1 MRILKNNVI
10 LRLFNAYIVDAP
22 QPTNISYA
30 WNFGSLLGTC
40 LILQIL
46 TGCFLAM
53 HYVAN
58 IDLAFNSV
66 EHIMRDVENGYLI
79 RYIHANVASFFFIF
93 VYIHV
98 GRSLYYGSFK
108 SPRILVWSIGVI
120 TLILMMA
127 VAFLGYKHSPK
138 WSKSNNENLYYVYN
152 NLPRC
157 FAAPLNKSSAYHLYK
172 NTIGKRFY
180 STPINKP
187 MITNSEIL
195 NKFIEENN
203 LKPIYCYENLHLD
216 TTKKQIKKDTKY
228 LSGIY
233 LILNKIT
240 LDYYIGSAATNRFYA
255 RFSNHLINFHGSK
268 IVKLAVRKYKLPNF
282 AFLILDLFSEIVTK
296 ENNKRLLD
304 LEDFYLK
311 SLLPNYNILT
321 EAGSSFGYKH
331 TEIARIKMKTKYS
344 QERRDF
350 IGNLNRG
357 KKLSEDTKEKIRQ
370 KALAPERR
378 INITYTDQGIKNMK
392 KKSKSVILYNKD
404 NTVYGE
410 FPSIVSAANFIRC
423 NEKTI
428 IRALKSESKLL
439 LRRWRIGES
448 FRLYSTSSILNR

>member
-10 LRLFNAYIVDAP
+10 LRLFNSYLVDSP
-22 QPTNISYA
+22 QPANISYV
-30 WNFGSLLGTC
+30 WNFGSLLGVC
-40 LILQIL
+40 LVLQIL

-93 VYIHV
+93 VYAHV
-98 GRSLYYGSFK
+98 GRNIYYGSFK

-120 TLILMMA
+120 ILILMMA
-127 VAFLGYKHSPK
+127 IGFLGYKHSPK
-138 WSKSNNENLYYVYN
+138 WSKSNNDYIYYKYKN
-152 NLPRC
+152 SPRS
-157 FAAPLNKSSAYHLYK
+157 APLNKNYHIYK
-172 NTIGKRFY
+172 NTIGKRYY

-187 MITNSEIL
+187 IITNSEIL
-195 NKFIEENN
+195 NDFIEENN
-203 LKPIYCYENLHLD
+203 LKPIYCYEDLHLE
-216 TTKKQIKKDTKY
+216 TIKTQIKKDTKD

-282 AFLILDLFSEIVTK
+282 AFVILDLFPEIVTK
-296 ENNKRLLD
+296 ENNKKLLD

-331 TEIARIKMKTKYS
+331 TEIARIKMKTNYS
-344 QERRDF
+344 QNRRDL

-357 KKLSEDTKEKIRQ
+357 NKLSEETKEKIRQ
-370 KALAPERR
+370 KSLSRINPTYTEQGI
-378 INITYTDQGIKNMK
+378 INIT
-392 KKSKSVILYNKD
+392 KKSKPVILYNKD

-410 FPSIVSAANFIRC
+410 FSSIVNAANFIRC

-439 LRRWRIGES
+439 LRRWIVK
-448 FRLYSTSSILNR
+448 YKYK